1 MTFDFD
7 QLFDRHHTGSTK
19 WSRYP
24 ADVLPMWVADMDFA
38 APPVIVQALQQR
50 LLHPLLGY
58 SVAQDN
64 LRDAIVADLWNKYAW
79 QVKPQELIF
88 LPGVESG
95 FNMALKALV
104 QAQQNVVVQVPNYPP
119 LRHAPGHWGLNK
131 VELQFEA
138 QADGTYATP
147 LDALRESLKGGGAL
161 LLSNP
166 HNPIG
171 KVFAREELQ
180 AVADICAAQD
190 AWIISDEIHAELCF
204 DGRVHIPT
212 ASLSPEISKRTIT
225 LMSASKAYN
234 IAGLKTSFMIIQDA
248 ALRERVNHARCGMVD
263 SVNPLGMEATRVAY
277 SEAGR
282 LARGIE
288 NLPAGQPRLAGERR
302 THAVAGRD
310 HQCAAGHVSGVA
322 RLHRAGPAG
331 SAAVLPRTGQG
342 RPECRARFWRPA
354 SAVRALELRLPEG
367 DAGRRDCADGAGA
380 GQPQRLRTLG
390 PCGSWLA
397 SDDGLTCNID
407 VVCGTAIAGKPAPTV
422 VPFSLSI
429 QRKSDRTQGKATGS
443 TRNTG
448 LEIRRPCDD

>member
-7 QLFDRHHTGSTK
+7 QVFDRHNTGSTK

-38 APPVIVQALQQR
+38 APPVVIDALQQR

-58 SVAQDN
+58 SVAQEN
-64 LRDAIVADLWNKYAW
+64 LREAIVTDLWNKFAW
-79 QVKPQELIF
+79 KVKPQELIF

-104 QAQQNVVVQVPNYPP
+104 QPQQNVVVQVPNYPP

-131 VELQFEA
+131 VELEFVA

-147 LDALRESLKGGGAL
+147 LDVLRESLNGGGAL

-166 HNPIG
+166 HNPLG
-171 KVFAREELQ
+171 KVFGRNELQ
-180 AVADICAAQD
+180 AVADICTAQD

-212 ASLSPEISKRTIT
+212 ASLSAQIASRTIT

-248 ALRERVNHARCGMVD
+248 ALRERVNQARCGMVD

-277 SEAGR
+277 SEGAPW
-282 LARGIE
+282 LAE
-288 NLPAGQPRLAGERR
+288 LKTYLQAN
-302 THAVAGRD
+302 RD
-310 HQCAAGHVSGVA
+310 YLV
-322 RLHRAGPAG
+322 
-331 SAAVLPRTGQG
+331 AAVRSRLPGVSINVPQG
-342 RPECRARFWRPA
+342 TYLAWLDC
-354 SAVRALELRLPEG
+354 SALDLRNPQQFFLEQAKVGLSAGLDFGDLHQQFVRLNFGCPRALLEEG
-367 DAGRRDCADGAGA
+367 IARMERA
-380 GQPQRLRTLG
+380 
-390 PCGSWLA
+390 LA
-397 SDDGLTCNID
+397 H
-407 VVCGTAIAGKPAPTV
+407 
-422 VPFSLSI
+422 
-429 QRKSDRTQGKATGS
+429 
-443 TRNTG
+443 RNT
-448 LEIRRPCDD
+448 

>member
-7 QLFDRHHTGSTK
+7 QVFDRHNTGSTK
-19 WSRYP
+19 WSRYS

-38 APPVIVQALQQR
+38 APPVVIEALQQR
-50 LLHPLLGY
+50 LLHPLVGY

-64 LRDAIVADLWNKYAW
+64 LREAIVADLWNKYAW
-79 QVKPQELIF
+79 RVKPQELIF

-104 QAQQNVVVQVPNYPP
+104 QPQQNVVVQVPNYPP

-131 VELQFEA
+131 VELEFVA
-138 QADGTYATP
+138 QADGTYLTP
-147 LDALRESLKGGGAL
+147 LDVLRDSLNGGGAL

-171 KVFAREELQ
+171 KVFGRDELQ

-212 ASLSPEISKRTIT
+212 ASLSAEIAERTIT

-234 IAGLKTSFMIIQDA
+234 IAGLKTSFMIIQNA

-277 SEAGR
+277 SKGGPW
-282 LARGIE
+282 LAELKTYLQG
-288 NLPAGQPRLAGERR
+288 N
-302 THAVAGRD
+302 RD
-310 HQCAAGHVSGVA
+310 WLV
-322 RLHRAGPAG
+322 
-331 SAAVLPRTGQG
+331 
-342 RPECRARFWRPA
+342 E
-354 SAVRALELRLPEG
+354 AVRRRLPGVTINVPQGTYLAWLDCSALDLDNPQQFFLEQAKVGLSAGLDFGDQHQQFVRLNFGCPRSLLEEG
-367 DAGRRDCADGAGA
+367 IARMERA
-380 GQPQRLRTLG
+380 
-390 PCGSWLA
+390 
-397 SDDGLTCNID
+397 LTN
-407 VVCGTAIAGKPAPTV
+407 
-422 VPFSLSI
+422 
-429 QRKSDRTQGKATGS
+429 
-443 TRNTG
+443 RNT
-448 LEIRRPCDD
+448 

>member
-7 QLFDRHHTGSTK
+7 QLFDRYNTGSTK

-38 APPVIVQALQQR
+38 APPVVIEALQQR
-50 LLHPLLGY
+50 LLHPLVGY

-64 LRDAIVADLWNKYAW
+64 LREAIVTDLWNKFAW
-79 QVKPQELIF
+79 KVKPQELIF

-104 QAQQNVVVQVPNYPP
+104 KPQQNVVVQVPNYPP

-131 VELQFEA
+131 VELEFIA

-147 LDALRESLKGGGAL
+147 LETLRESLNGGGAL

-171 KVFAREELQ
+171 KVFDREELQ

-212 ASLSPEISKRTIT
+212 ASLSPEIARRTIT

-277 SEAGR
+277 SEGAPW
-282 LARGIE
+282 LAE
-288 NLPAGQPRLAGERR
+288 LKTYLQAN
-302 THAVAGRD
+302 RD
-310 HQCAAGHVSGVA
+310 WLVD
-322 RLHRAGPAG
+322 
-331 SAAVLPRTGQG
+331 
-342 RPECRARFWRPA
+342 
-354 SAVRALELRLPEG
+354 AVRSRLPGVRINVPQGTYLAWLDCSALDLDNPQQFFLEQAKVGLSPGLDFGDQHQQFVRLNFGCPRSLLEEG
-367 DAGRRDCADGAGA
+367 IRRMERA
-380 GQPQRLRTLG
+380 
-390 PCGSWLA
+390 
-397 SDDGLTCNID
+397 LT
-407 VVCGTAIAGKPAPTV
+407 
-422 VPFSLSI
+422 
-429 QRKSDRTQGKATGS
+429 Q
-443 TRNTG
+443 RNT
-448 LEIRRPCDD
+448 